1 MNMKKPEMKIMR
13 FVNEDVIATSG
24 ATPPPLEISGFLDG
38 KPNNLKAFVYGTEY
52 NKGSDLKAAL
62 DNKFDG
68 NYYTLILTFLNNGIS
83 SSAGFGIQGFD
94 QSSDIDNESDSF
106 AVNAN
111 GKYEYSRSDNNHTI
125 FFTQKTQ

>member
-24 ATPPPLEISGFLDG
+24 ATPPPLEISGFFDG

-62 DNKFDG
+62 DNKFGG

-94 QSSDIDNESDSF
+94 QSSDFDKGSDPF
-106 AVNAN
+106 LVNAN
-111 GKYEYSRSDNNHTI
+111 VKYEYSRSNNDTI